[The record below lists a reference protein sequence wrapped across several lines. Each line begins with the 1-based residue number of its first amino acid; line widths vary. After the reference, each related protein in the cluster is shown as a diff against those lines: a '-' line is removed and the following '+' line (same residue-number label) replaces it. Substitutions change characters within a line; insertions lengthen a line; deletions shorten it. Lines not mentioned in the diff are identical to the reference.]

1 MENTMWKLFLDDLR
15 NAPDDSFIVARS
27 VEEAQ
32 RLIEENGMPECISF
46 DHDLGM
52 DVEEN
57 ILPDGYDFA
66 KWIVNQ
72 VIEEK
77 LHVPSHFSYTI
88 HSMNPV
94 GAENIRQLMN
104 NFFKCR
110 TNNVQKNH

>member
-1 MENTMWKLFLDDLR
+1 MWKLFLDDLR

-52 DVEEN
+52 DDVGN
-57 ILPDGYDFA
+57 LLPDGYDFA
-66 KWIVNQ
+66 KWIIHQ
-72 VIEEK
+72 VIEKK
-77 LHVPSHFSYTI
+77 LRLPSHFSYTI

-94 GAENIRQLMN
+94 GAENIRRLMG
-104 NFFKCR
+104 NFLKNQ
-110 TNNVQKNH
+110 TNNVQINP